1 VGDGDRTSSVQ
12 ADGEKIWVIRNVGG
26 SNQVD
31 ITWRAG
37 LEAAWDEMGNPFGSD
52 STANMCDLGETVFV
66 ESDTGSEI
74 GQKRK

>member
-26 SNQVD
+26 SNQMD

-37 LEAAWDEMGNPFGSD
+37 LEAAWDKMGNPFGSD
-52 STANMCDLGETVFV
+52 STADMRDLGETVFV